1 MAKLNNIKDKDKLWI
16 VYNVNIAG
24 MTKQAAIEV
33 IDHIHKELSTFDDS
47 VVSLI
52 VPIREGNSHIEF
64 YNMQKAKPTTIDKL
78 KTLVENAELET
89 I

>member
-24 MTKQAAIEV
+24 MTKQSAIGV
-33 IDHIHKELSTFDDS
+33 IDHIHKELSVFDDT

-64 YNMQKAKPTTIDKL
+64 YNMQKAKPMTIDKL
-78 KTLVENAELET
+78 KKLVENAEPET
-89 I
+89 V

>member
-1 MAKLNNIKDKDKLWI
+1 MAKLNIKDKDKLWI

-24 MTKQAAIEV
+24 MTKQGAIGV
-33 IDHIHKELSTFDDS
+33 IDHIHKELSVFDDS

-64 YNMQKAKPTTIDKL
+64 YNMQKAKPTTINKL
-78 KTLVENAELET
+78 KKLAENAELET
-89 I
+89 VL

>member
-1 MAKLNNIKDKDKLWI
+1 MVGKKIKDKDKLWI

-24 MTKQAAIEV
+24 ITVESANRIVE
-33 IDHIHKELSTFDDS
+33 HINKELSTFDDS

-64 YNMQKAKPTTIDKL
+64 YNLEKAEPTTIEKL
-78 KTLVENAELET
+78 KEL
-89 I
+89 IKHADSKAIR

>member
-16 VYNVNIAG
+16 VYSVNIAG
-24 MTKQAAIEV
+24 MTKQSAIGV
-33 IDHIHKELSTFDDS
+33 IDHIHNELSVFDDS

-64 YNMQKAKPTTIDKL
+64 YNMQKAKPMTIDKL
-78 KTLVENAELET
+78 KKLVENAEPKT

>member
-24 MTKQAAIEV
+24 MTKQAAIGV
-33 IDHIHKELSTFDDS
+33 IDHINKELSTFDDS

-64 YNMQKAKPTTIDKL
+64 YNMQKGKPTTIDKL

>member
-33 IDHIHKELSTFDDS
+33 VDHIHKELSTFDDS

>member
-24 MTKQAAIEV
+24 MTKQAAIGV
-33 IDHIHKELSTFDDS
+33 VDHINKELSTFDDS

>member
-33 IDHIHKELSTFDDS
+33 VDHIHKELSTFDDS

-64 YNMQKAKPTTIDKL
+64 YNMQKAKPTNIDKL

>member
-24 MTKQAAIEV
+24 MTKQAAIGV
-33 IDHIHKELSTFDDS
+33 VDHIHKELSTFDDS

-78 KTLVENAELET
+78 KNLIKDAELET

>member
-24 MTKQAAIEV
+24 MTKQAAIGV
-33 IDHIHKELSTFDDS
+33 IDHIHEELSTFDDS

>member
-16 VYNVNIAG
+16 VYNVNIPG
-24 MTKQAAIEV
+24 MTKQSAIGF

-64 YNMQKAKPTTIDKL
+64 YNMQKAKPMTIDKL
-78 KTLVENAELET
+78 KKLTENAEPET
-89 I
+89 V

>member
-24 MTKQAAIEV
+24 MTKQAAIGV
-33 IDHIHKELSTFDDS
+33 IDHINKELSTFDDS

-78 KTLVENAELET
+78 KTLVKNAELET

>member
-24 MTKQAAIEV
+24 MTKQAAANVIE
-33 IDHIHKELSTFDDS
+33 HINKELSTFDNS
-47 VVSLI
+47 VISLI
-52 VPIREGNSHIEF
+52 VPTREGNSHIEF
-64 YNMQKAKPTTIDKL
+64 YNMQKAKSTTIDKL
-78 KTLVENAELET
+78 KKLAENAELET

>member
-1 MAKLNNIKDKDKLWI
+1 MAKLNIKDKDKLWI

-24 MTKQAAIEV
+24 MTKQGAIGV
-33 IDHIHKELSTFDDS
+33 IDHIHKELSVFDDS

-64 YNMQKAKPTTIDKL
+64 YNMQKAKPTTINKL
-78 KTLVENAELET
+78 KKLTENAELKT
-89 I
+89 V

>member
-1 MAKLNNIKDKDKLWI
+1 MAGKKVKDKDKLWI

-24 MTKQAAIEV
+24 ITVEAANRVVE
-33 IDHIHKELSTFDDS
+33 HINKELSTFDDS

-64 YNMQKAKPTTIDKL
+64 YNLEKAEPMTIEKL
-78 KTLVENAELET
+78 KELMNYADPET

>member
-24 MTKQAAIEV
+24 MTKEAAIRV
-33 IDHIHKELSTFDDS
+33 IDHINKELLTFDDS

-78 KTLVENAELET
+78 KKMTEYAELET

>member
-24 MTKQAAIEV
+24 MTKQAAIGV
-33 IDHIHKELSTFDDS
+33 VDHINKELSTFDDS

-78 KTLVENAELET
+78 KTLVENAK

>member
-24 MTKQAAIEV
+24 MTKQAAIGV
-33 IDHIHKELSTFDDS
+33 IDHINKELSTFDDS

-64 YNMQKAKPTTIDKL
+64 YNMQKAKPTTINKL

>member
-1 MAKLNNIKDKDKLWI
+1 MAKLNIKDKDKLWI

-24 MTKQAAIEV
+24 MTKQGAIGV
-33 IDHIHKELSTFDDS
+33 IDHIHKELSVFDDS

-78 KTLVENAELET
+78 KKLTENAELKT
-89 I
+89 V

>member
-1 MAKLNNIKDKDKLWI
+1 MAILNNIKDKDKLWI

-24 MTKQAAIEV
+24 MTKQAAIGV
-33 IDHIHKELSTFDDS
+33 IDHINKELSTFDDS

-64 YNMQKAKPTTIDKL
+64 YNMQKAKPATIDKL
-78 KTLVENAELET
+78 KKLAEYAELET

>member
-24 MTKQAAIEV
+24 MTKQAAIRV
-33 IDHIHKELSTFDDS
+33 IDHINKELSTFDDS

-52 VPIREGNSHIEF
+52 VPISEGHSHIEF
-64 YNMQKAKPTTIDKL
+64 YNTQKAKPTTIDKL

>member
-1 MAKLNNIKDKDKLWI
+1 MKDKDKLWI
-16 VYNVNIAG
+16 VYNVNIGG
-24 MTKQAAIEV
+24 MTRQAAANVIE
-33 IDHIHKELSTFDDS
+33 HINKELSTFDDS

>member
-24 MTKQAAIEV
+24 MTKQSAIGV
-33 IDHIHKELSTFDDS
+33 IDHIHKELSVFDDS

-64 YNMQKAKPTTIDKL
+64 YNMQKAKPMTIDKL
-78 KTLVENAELET
+78 KKLVENAESET
-89 I
+89 V

>member
-16 VYNVNIAG
+16 VYSVNIAG
-24 MTKQAAIEV
+24 MTKQSACGVIE
-33 IDHIHKELSTFDDS
+33 HIHNELSVFDDS

-64 YNMQKAKPTTIDKL
+64 YNLEKAEPASIEKL
-78 KTLVENAELET
+78 KELIDYAESET

>member
-24 MTKQAAIEV
+24 MTKQAAIGV
-33 IDHIHKELSTFDDS
+33 VDHIHKELSTFDDS

-64 YNMQKAKPTTIDKL
+64 YNMQKAKPTTINKL
-78 KTLVENAELET
+78 KTLVKNAELET